1 MTNRRRTATLA
12 GVAAVA
18 GGAATATV
26 FALLPAGAA
35 SAANSSAFGISGAG
49 SVPISQHG
57 AASSTDGATHNS
69 TESSYTSSDQ
79 TVKATGIRST
89 AGAYTASANVASVS
103 YINGMLKISN
113 AFANCNGGKV
123 SGGGDVSY
131 DQRKLSKVTVA
142 KGHVTKHSDGSTTV
156 TGVIVTVHAAGGI
169 TETLNVASATCSAKP
184 GSTPTKPKP
193 THTTAP
199 TQSPTGPTTP
209 TQSPTSTESPT
220 TAPTAPVPTASSTHL
235 PVTG

>member
-35 SAANSSAFGISGAG
+35 SAANSSAYGIAGVG

-57 AASSTDGATHNS
+57 AATSSDGATHNS
-69 TESSYTSSDQ
+69 TEASYTSSDQ

-89 AGAYTASANVASVS
+89 ASAYAASSNVASVT
-103 YINGMLKISN
+103 YINGLLKVTS
-113 AFANCNGGKV
+113 AYANCNGGKG
-123 SGGGDVSY
+123 SGGGSVSY
-131 DQRKLSKVTVA
+131 DQSKLSKVTVA
-142 KGHVTKHSDGSTTV
+142 KGHVTKNSDGSTTYA
-156 TGVIVTVHAAGGI
+156 GVIVTVHGAGGNA
-169 TETLNVASATCSAKP
+169 ETLTVASATCSAHP
-184 GSTPTKPKP
+184 GTKPTKP
-193 THTTAP
+193 TAP
-199 TQSPTGPTTP
+199 STTSPTTSQSPTTG
-209 TQSPTSTESPT
+209 PTSTPSPT
-220 TAPTAPVPTASSTHL
+220 TGPTAPVPTATTTHL

>member
-35 SAANSSAFGISGAG
+35 STANSSAYGIAGSG

-89 AGAYTASANVASVS
+89 ATAYAASSNVASVS
-103 YINGMLKISN
+103 YINGLLKISS
-113 AFANCNGGKV
+113 AYANCSGGKV
-123 SGGGDVSY
+123 SGGGSVSY
-131 DQRKLSKVTVA
+131 DQTKLSKVTVA
-142 KGHVTKHSDGSTTV
+142 KGHTTKNSDGSVTV
-156 TGVIVTVHAAGGI
+156 TGVIVTVHGAGGNA
-169 TETLNVASATCSAKP
+169 ETLNVASATCAAKP
-184 GSTPTKPKP
+184 GTKPTKPTP
-193 THTTAP
+193 THTTNP
-199 TQSPTGPTTP
+199 TQSPTSP

-220 TAPTAPVPTASSTHL
+220 TGPTAPAPTATTTHL